1 MQYRTFGKTNLKVS
15 SLGYGCMRLPV
26 LNGNDKEID
35 EEEAIRLIRY
45 SIDHGVTYV
54 DTAYPYHGGNSEIVV
69 GKALKDGYRQKINL
83 ATKCP
88 TWLIKSNEDFD
99 KYLDEQLKKLDV
111 DYIDMYLLHAL
122 SKDRWENLLNHNVFE
137 FLDRALKQGKIKH
150 AGFSFHDDL
159 DTFKKIVDSYG
170 WDFCQIQYNY
180 MDENYQAGKEG
191 LQYAAAKGMAVV
203 IMEPLKGGKL
213 ANPPKPITEVLEKA
227 GKDKPAAWGLKWLL
241 NQPEVTVILSGMNSQ
256 TQIDEN
262 IKTATEVLPGSLD
275 EIELGII
282 NFAKDKFRELTR
294 VDCTG
299 CGYCMPCPAGVNI
312 PGNFSLYNRAF
323 MYNDIENCR
332 KQYSSKDFESKRA
345 SKCRECGKCEK
356 VCPQHL
362 SIRKFLKEANS
373 HLNSRE

>member
-26 LNGNDKEID
+26 LNSNDKEID
-35 EEEAIRLIRY
+35 EDEAIRLIRY
-45 SIDHGVTYV
+45 SIDHGVTYI

-69 GKALKDGYRQKINL
+69 GKALKDGYRQKISL

-88 TWLIKSNEDFD
+88 TWLIKSHEDFD

-122 SKDRWENLLNHNVFE
+122 SKDRWENLLKHNVFE

-159 DTFKKIVDSYG
+159 DTFKKIVDAYG

-213 ANPPKPITEVLEKA
+213 ANPPKQITEVLEKA

-262 IKTATEVLPGSLD
+262 IKTASEVLPGSLD
-275 EIELGII
+275 KTELGII

-312 PGNFSLYNRAF
+312 PGNFSLYNKAF
-323 MYNDIENCR
+323 MYNDIENCK
-332 KQYSSKDFESKRA
+332 KQYNNPDFESKRA
-345 SKCRECGKCEK
+345 SNCRECGKCEK

-362 SIRKFLKEANS
+362 SIRKFLKEVNS
-373 HLNSRE
+373 HLNSGK